1 MRALLP
7 ALLFLAATCV
17 QASGLNKCSDA
28 FGRVTYTSETCA
40 KEGLNPAGA
49 IRDRVTVLPT
59 SSTTQP
65 VRKEAPKKEDER
77 PLPTVKPVSPL
88 IDQLAK

>member
-1 MRALLP
+1 MR
-7 ALLFLAATCV
+7 FLALIFALAPLCV
-17 QASGLNKCSDA
+17 QAAELNKCSDA

-40 KEGLNPAGA
+40 KEGLAPAGA

-59 SSTTQP
+59 STPVTSRKQP
-65 VRKEAPKKEDER
+65 PKKDDER
-77 PLPTVKPVSPL
+77 PLPTVKPVVPL

>member
-1 MRALLP
+1 MRVLVP
-7 ALLFLAATCV
+7 ALLFFAATCV
-17 QASGLNKCSDA
+17 QAAGLNKCSDA

-59 SSTTQP
+59 SATTTAP
-65 VRKEAPKKEDER
+65 KESPKKEDHR